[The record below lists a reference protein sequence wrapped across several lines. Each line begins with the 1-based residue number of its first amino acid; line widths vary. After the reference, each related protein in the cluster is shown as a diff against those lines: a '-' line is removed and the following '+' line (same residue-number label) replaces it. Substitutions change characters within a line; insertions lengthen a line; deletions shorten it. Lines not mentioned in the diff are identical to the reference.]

1 MEILKKVDKQGRLV
15 FPKKWREKYLKD
27 GIVLMKIEG
36 EKIIIEPSKKI
47 DLTKFFDS
55 VEVDIQSDL
64 SEWKKVK
71 RELYEIS

>member
-27 GIVLMKIEG
+27 GIVFEG
-36 EKIIIEPSKKI
+36 EKIIIEPSKRI

-55 VEVDIQSDL
+55 IEVNIQSDL

-71 RELYEIS
+71 RELYEVR